1 MMSFN
6 DRIQQLS
13 INNNE
18 LKMIIANKVPP
29 CVLNIFVSS
38 HNFNIFKSESIIFVE
53 L

>member
-1 MMSFN
+1 MPLN

-13 INNNE
+13 IKSNVP
-18 LKMIIANKVPP
+18 KIIIANKVPP

-38 HNFNIFKSESIIFVE
+38 HTFKIFKSESVIFVE